1 MIIAWRGRGVLVAG
15 IAYGCLLAAE
25 LLTNAHFHDST
36 YYQNHG
42 WPKLAGFLAAAAI
55 VWWRSSRPDDI
66 ATNVREER
74 RLGTWFS
81 DRDTLFLVPVRHWP
95 LLLCG
100 LGFVFYFV
108 RG

>member
-25 LLTNAHFHDST
+25 FATRAYFHDST
-36 YYQNHG
+36 YYRNHG

-55 VWWRSSRPDDI
+55 VWGQVSTPGDI
-66 ATNVREER
+66 VTNVRDDR
-74 RLGTWFS
+74 RLGPLFRP
-81 DRDTLFLVPVRHWP
+81 RDSLMLLPVRHWP
-95 LLLCG
+95 LILCG